1 LPIEIERRNFYRFRF
16 EKGKEFF
23 WYFTVD
29 KQLHM
34 NNVVFFDNLQLDC
47 ETLDKNHWEDL
58 LDKLIMIVYQMVEMI
73 VELEKMQWLIQILKQ
88 NKVLFVYKTK

>member
-1 LPIEIERRNFYRFRF
+1 
-16 EKGKEFF
+16 
-23 WYFTVD
+23 VD

-88 NKVLFVYKTK
+88 N